1 MKLSIASDHAGFRL
15 KTQLA
20 DFLRAQ
26 GHELLDHGAES
37 EASCDYPDFARAVA
51 ADVASGAARFGVLVC
66 SSGIGV
72 SIAANRVRCVRA
84 AVCLNEDIAEF
95 SRRHNDA
102 NIICLGQKYVTTVM
116 AEKFLRIFLATDF
129 EGGRHQRRVEKIEG

>member
-1 MKLSIASDHAGFRL
+1 MKLTIASDHAGFRL
-15 KTQLA
+15 KTHIA
-20 DFLRAQ
+20 GFLRAQ
-26 GHELLDHGAES
+26 GHVVLDRGAGS
-37 EASCDYPDFARAVA
+37 ENSCDYPDFARAAA

-72 SIAANRVRCVRA
+72 SIAANKVRGIRA
-84 AVCLNEDIAEF
+84 AVCLNEDTAEF

-102 NIICLGQKYVTTVM
+102 NMICFGQKYVTPAM

-129 EGGRHQRRVEKIEG
+129 EGGRHQGRIAKIEA